1 MASISAPLWKKGRC
15 AMFIIA
21 SPVSTASHSRPSINA
36 IWKERHEGREAK
48 RGVMRVWVDRRRDG
62 RMGERMVGG
71 WMGVDGR
78 VDGGMVG
85 GWWEGGGGWSKDG
98 GKVDGRMNERM

>member
-1 MASISAPLWKKGRC
+1 MASLSAPLWKKGHC

-21 SPVSTASHSRPSINA
+21 SPGSTASHSRPSINTS
-36 IWKERHEGREAK
+36 WKERHEGRQAK

-71 WMGVDGR
+71 WWERAGR
-78 VDGGMVG
+78 MVE
-85 GWWEGGGGWSKDG
+85 GWWEGRWED
-98 GKVDGRMNERM
+98 E

>member
-1 MASISAPLWKKGRC
+1 MIEGQHMASISAPLWKKGRC

-21 SPVSTASHSRPSINA
+21 SPMSTASHSRPSINA

-62 RMGERMVGG
+62 RMGERMVGR
-71 WMGVDGR
+71 WMGGGWKVNGR
-78 VDGGMVG
+78 MVG
-85 GWWEGGGGWSKDG
+85 G
-98 GKVDGRMNERM
+98 

>member
-1 MASISAPLWKKGRC
+1 MIEGHHMASISAPLWKKGRC

-48 RGVMRVWVDRRRDG
+48 RGVMRVWVGRRRDG
-62 RMGERMVGG
+62 RMGERMVG
-71 WMGVDGR
+71 R
-78 VDGGMVG
+78 
-85 GWWEGGGGWSKDG
+85 
-98 GKVDGRMNERM
+98 

>member
-1 MASISAPLWKKGRC
+1 MASLSAPLWKMGHC

-21 SPVSTASHSRPSINA
+21 SPGSTASHSRPSINT

-71 WMGVDGR
+71 WMGGGWE
-78 VDGGMVG
+78 DGGSMLE
-85 GWWEGGGGWSKDG
+85 GWWE
-98 GKVDGRMNERM
+98 VDGRMNERM